1 MRSDRPDRG
10 KLREDLRALI
20 VNDTPGLDG
29 RLSNGA
35 SLIASGLVESATLV
49 NVALWV
55 EKRVGRALDLAAFD
69 LATEWDS
76 IDAILD
82 FVERHAARPGER
94 RQSGG

>member
-1 MRSDRPDRG
+1 MRSERPDRG

-20 VNDTPGLDG
+20 VNDTPGLDR

-55 EKRVGRALDLAAFD
+55 EKRVGRELDLAAFD

-82 FVERHAARPGER
+82 FVERHAARPGEP
-94 RQSGG
+94 SGG